1 MSEATI
7 CQACGSPLFRRPA
20 DSWLIEHG
28 GPATYCANAECPE
41 CFAIPTQSAVR
52 HPWMILT
59 ISAVSFFAMVGLYN
73 TVRWLLAHAL

>member
-1 MSEATI
+1 MSEANT
-7 CQACGSPLFRRPA
+7 CQACGSPLYRRPENN
-20 DSWLIEHG
+20 WLVEHG
-28 GPATYCANAECPE
+28 GPATYCANPE
-41 CFAIPTQSAVR
+41 CIEGAPIPKQTAIR